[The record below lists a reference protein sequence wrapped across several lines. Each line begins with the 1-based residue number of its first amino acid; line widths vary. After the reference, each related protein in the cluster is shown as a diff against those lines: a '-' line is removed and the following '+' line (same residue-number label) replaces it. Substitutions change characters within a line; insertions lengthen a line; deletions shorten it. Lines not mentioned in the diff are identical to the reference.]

1 MRRPTSKSGLQK
13 SPLVLRLNK
22 ANLGNLISKGFFE
35 TIMVKKYGQK

>member
-1 MRRPTSKSGLQK
+1 MRRPKSKSGLQK
-13 SPLVLRLNK
+13 SPLLRLNK